1 MNFYKKYVRQFIPT
15 SRIYSVTRIS
25 LDMELKRQFAR
36 LSPGI
41 VLDAGSRDS
50 PYRRFIPHTKY
61 LRLDI
66 DKRSEPDICCDLH
79 NIDWEADYFDTVI
92 MTEVLEHL
100 YDPQKAIDNIH
111 RILKPNGVCILS
123 TRFMFPYHPD
133 PKDYYRFTQDSLSYL
148 FRNFRRTEI
157 HHHGNR
163 VQVMWQTINIGKVN
177 AFLNVLNPLF
187 ARIMSKKT
195 NFPSGFIVYA
205 EK

>member
-1 MNFYKKYVRQFIPT
+1 MKFYKKYVRQFIPT
-15 SRIYSVTRIS
+15 SRIRSVTEIS
-25 LDMELKRQFAR
+25 RDMELKRQFAR
-36 LSPGI
+36 LRPGI

-50 PYRRFIPHTKY
+50 PYKRFIPHTKY

-66 DKRSEPDICCDLH
+66 DKSSEPDICCDLH
-79 NIDWEADYFDTVI
+79 DIDWEADYFDTVI
-92 MTEVLEHL
+92 ITEVLEHL

-111 RILKPNGVCILS
+111 RVLKPNGVCILS

-148 FRNFRRTEI
+148 FRNFRRAEI

-187 ARIMSKKT
+187 ARIMSKNT